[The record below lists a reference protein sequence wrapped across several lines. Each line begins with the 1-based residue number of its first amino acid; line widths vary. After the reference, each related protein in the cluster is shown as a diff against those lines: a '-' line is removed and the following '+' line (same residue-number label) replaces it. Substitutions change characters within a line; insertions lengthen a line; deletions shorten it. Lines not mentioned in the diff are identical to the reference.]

1 MGFVNYE
8 LTRRLGKIPAPR
20 QCDNGTDVDHHG
32 VMRPLSALASL
43 AVMIGVAVPAQADP
57 SSTDSGA
64 DANFLAA
71 LRQAGI
77 TYADGT
83 TAVAAAKA
91 ACGLMDQG
99 QPELDVIKHVT
110 EQNPGF
116 TVSGAAKFTAI
127 AASAY
132 CPQYLNAAS
141 DSGGGNSGA

>member
-1 MGFVNYE
+1 MTPAICE
-8 LTRRLGKIPAPR
+8 TRRR
-20 QCDNGTDVDHHG
+20 YDNGTDVDDDG
-32 VMRPLSALASL
+32 LMRPLIALASL
-43 AVMIGVAVPAQADP
+43 AVVIGVAVPAQADP
-57 SSTDSGA
+57 SSTDSGT
-64 DANFLAA
+64 DASFLAA

-83 TAVAAAKA
+83 TVVAAAKA

-99 QPELDVIKHVT
+99 QSELDVIKHVA

-132 CPQYLNAAS
+132 CPKYLNGAS
-141 DSGGGNSGA
+141 DSGGDNGGT